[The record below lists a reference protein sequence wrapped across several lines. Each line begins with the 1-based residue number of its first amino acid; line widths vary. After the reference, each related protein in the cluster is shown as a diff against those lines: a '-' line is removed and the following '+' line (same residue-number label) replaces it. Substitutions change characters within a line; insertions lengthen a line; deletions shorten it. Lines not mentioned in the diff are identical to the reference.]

1 MIKTKKDADFFFQG
15 YACAVSTLQRG
26 RVGEPALAED
36 VTDWSV
42 KVGFC
47 PGGGAAWDGQPRKT
61 DRQPSCRD
69 PGGEAYLP
77 YAVHVAC
84 DQI

>member
-1 MIKTKKDADFFFQG
+1 MIKTKKEAAFFFQG
-15 YACAVSTLQRG
+15 YACAVSTLLRG

-47 PGGGAAWDGQPRKT
+47 PGGGGMGWSAPKD
-61 DRQPSCRD
+61 
-69 PGGEAYLP
+69 
-77 YAVHVAC
+77 
-84 DQI
+84 